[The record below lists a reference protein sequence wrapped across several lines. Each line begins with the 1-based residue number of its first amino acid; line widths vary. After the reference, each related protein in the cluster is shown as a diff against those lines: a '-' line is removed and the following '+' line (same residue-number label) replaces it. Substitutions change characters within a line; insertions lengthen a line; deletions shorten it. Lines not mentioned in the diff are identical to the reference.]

1 MNNKAPVMDQHNEIR
16 IPDWLY
22 GETQEDDFLM
32 GKTPTELQDTWEEE
46 E

>member
-1 MNNKAPVMDQHNEIR
+1 MKNKTQVMNQRSQTH

-22 GETQEDDFLM
+22 QEVQEDDFLM
-32 GKTPTELQDTWEEE
+32 GKTPQEFPDTWEEE